1 MVKDPDKNDIC
12 ENLNETMVED
22 ETLCDDVNHSPE
34 EVEEELLTNDIVSS
48 ENDTSNGN
56 EIIFDDSYEEINNEG
71 DEQLF
76 SNEEEIEDVVV
87 EKDIRDLLTEDKDTF
102 SYVSKYSNSFRIESI
117 PVKDIDRIKNII
129 DSEIYIATIPSY
141 IYDDII
147 FGYKE
152 KLCGN
157 VASYHIFSTE
167 YSFTLEVPMKYRK
180 DTNEDIRDYINRII
194 TEYPI
199 KSVSYSSYND
209 MISIED
215 YSVPFYGML
224 NISTTQGEYTVR
236 LKDEFDFISFYGIL
250 LYFRNVVDQGIDV
263 IKTGC
268 IKEFFDIF

>member
-22 ETLCDDVNHSPE
+22 ETLCDDVNQSPE

-129 DSEIYIATIPSY
+129 DSEI
-141 IYDDII
+141 
-147 FGYKE
+147 
-152 KLCGN
+152 
-157 VASYHIFSTE
+157 
-167 YSFTLEVPMKYRK
+167 
-180 DTNEDIRDYINRII
+180 
-194 TEYPI
+194 
-199 KSVSYSSYND
+199 
-209 MISIED
+209 
-215 YSVPFYGML
+215 
-224 NISTTQGEYTVR
+224 
-236 LKDEFDFISFYGIL
+236 
-250 LYFRNVVDQGIDV
+250 
-263 IKTGC
+263 
-268 IKEFFDIF
+268 